1 MFGTTSSGPEC
12 PATPLQVGFKFR
24 VSQRVQNGVEFS
36 RFDGSVFS
44 LNVLECHLANAL
56 HPRSLFL
63 WTLGKNRPKEW
74 KIRGIAS
81 SVSTAAHLNTVPKS
95 PVPTSRLPLPTC
107 TPPTMSRLFLLMRSQ
122 DANHASRNH
131 QPVAL
136 ILPNPPELAADIW
149 PMAKTISIIHHIC
162 KKKKHNKKFAK
173 RTICQKRNG
182 PE

>member
-81 SVSTAAHLNTVPKS
+81 SVSTAAHLNTVSKS
-95 PVPTSRLPLPTC
+95 PVPTSRLSLPTC

-122 DANHASRNH
+122 ALESCQSKPCSRWH
-131 QPVAL
+131 
-136 ILPNPPELAADIW
+136 
-149 PMAKTISIIHHIC
+149 
-162 KKKKHNKKFAK
+162 
-173 RTICQKRNG
+173 
-182 PE
+182 